1 MSLTGLY
8 IMNEVCSKDSIN
20 WLKYDNHRN
29 TNKIHKC
36 EERTILR
43 KLIEIKVIYYN

>member
-1 MSLTGLY
+1 M
-8 IMNEVCSKDSIN
+8 IIIE
-20 WLKYDNHRN
+20 RN
-29 TNKIHKC
+29 TNKIHKS

>member
-1 MSLTGLY
+1 MIIL
-8 IMNEVCSKDSIN
+8 E
-20 WLKYDNHRN
+20 RN
-29 TNKIHKC
+29 INKIHKC